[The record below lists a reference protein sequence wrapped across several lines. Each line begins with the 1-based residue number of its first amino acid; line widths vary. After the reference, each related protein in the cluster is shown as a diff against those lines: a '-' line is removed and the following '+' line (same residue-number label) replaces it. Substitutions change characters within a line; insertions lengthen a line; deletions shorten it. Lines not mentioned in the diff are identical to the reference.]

1 VVPKA
6 GKTMNIFGAFL
17 FEPSHAKQE
26 LIPVSL
32 APVRIDP
39 RNGGNGTSHRDV
51 SDITESAYCKGL

>member
-1 VVPKA
+1 
-6 GKTMNIFGAFL
+6 MNIFGAFL